1 MSVYKQTILALALT
15 HALLTAAAPV
25 AAAPVSLAGLP
36 LSEQADKMPAEF
48 RNHFFNAPLAARIE
62 LDGVYLGDAM
72 LQLSREERIQLLRFT
87 DIGDSPL
94 QPELRERWR
103 AQLGQGIALGRCDA
117 ECGELR
123 ESHFDLTSATLFLI
137 TGQDH
142 RLNTNNGF
150 HAAASGTGALI
161 SQRANLVHS
170 ADGNVSGTYYLD
182 LRGSLGSWT
191 ALASAQLDRS
201 GVEGSE
207 MNRYVQNLYAQRE
220 MAGQFARVGYFMPDS
235 SGLIRQPRTR
245 GSRNDAVLGVMFG
258 SSDTLR
264 VSRGGASL
272 YPIYVTANRP
282 GLAEIYRDGV
292 LIHTQ
297 PLQAGLHPLDT
308 APLPG
313 GIYAVEVRVV
323 EDGQVTTTSNEM
335 VYKPSRW
342 SNPDQRWRYN
352 AYAGQTRNLWR
363 NPNDDRDDSTA
374 AGIMVNYLLHPRAMA
389 GLSVQHTEGES
400 YLGASLDWEL
410 SAVASMYGNLYHSA
424 DGGSGSDAQL
434 LLHGKRGSV
443 VLGYSDTWRVP
454 TVYDRDPVQRQRS
467 FSASGNLRL
476 NPSTYLTARVSHS
489 QNDTSGTS
497 YDLGFNRRL
506 TLMGTHSQLRL
517 GAFNRPLTTA
527 TGSETRDRGVE
538 MGLTMA
544 LGRDRGT
551 SVSGSLGSRTSVTGG
566 RDLYG
571 TVDVQHRFEED
582 AAIRSVQGGVTADS
596 HGVAFSGGALFD
608 GRYLH
613 GDIYG
618 QQSTRQSGMTAGL
631 NLGSTL
637 VLGSKGGVL
646 TGETAAPFAEAGM
659 IVELQSDMPNL
670 RLQAYD
676 SQGSGATLRPG
687 RNFVPVTAYKPG
699 SVQLGFAG
707 DNDAG
712 AVIDRPV
719 VGYQLNRGGVAYA
732 QVKVM
737 QTMTVFGRL
746 VDGQGQPLS
755 GVEVANHAGRTF
767 SEPNGY
773 FSLELSSRTPTL
785 AISRGDTALCQLQV
799 VPEDGSTPDQP
810 VLVGDLRCDG
820 QELPLSQTKPIKRLG
835 AG

>member
-1 MSVYKQTILALALT
+1 MYKQTILALALT

-25 AAAPVSLAGLP
+25 AATPVSLAGLS
-36 LSEQADKMPAEF
+36 LSEQAGNIPAEF

-62 LDGVYLGDAM
+62 LDGVYLGDAL
-72 LQLSREERIQLLRFT
+72 LQLSREERVQLLRFT

-117 ECGELR
+117 DCGELR
-123 ESHFDLTSATLFLI
+123 ETYFDLTQSTLFLV
-137 TGQDH
+137 TGQD
-142 RLNTNNGF
+142 RRVNTNNGF
-150 HAAASGTGALI
+150 HDAASGTGVLI
-161 SQRANLVHS
+161 GQRANLVHD
-170 ADGNVSGTYYLD
+170 ADGDVSGTYYMD
-182 LRGSLGSWT
+182 MRGSLGSWT
-191 ALASAQLDRS
+191 ALASMQLARS
-201 GVEGSE
+201 GEDGGQ
-207 MNRYVQNLYAQRE
+207 MDHYVQNLYAQRE

-235 SGLIRQPRTR
+235 AGLIRQPRTR
-245 GSRNDAVLGVMFG
+245 GNRNDAVLGVMLG

-282 GLAEIYRDGV
+282 GLAEIYRDGA

-297 PLQAGLHPLDT
+297 PVQAGLHPLDT
-308 APLPG
+308 ASLPG

-323 EDGQVTTTSNEM
+323 EDGQVTTRSNEM

-363 NPNDDRDDSTA
+363 NPNDTRDDGTA
-374 AGIMVNYLLHPRAMA
+374 AGVMVNYLLHPRAMA

-410 SAVASMYGNLYHSA
+410 GTHASVYGNLYHSA
-424 DGGSGSDAQL
+424 HQGSGGDAQL
-434 LLHGKRGSV
+434 LLHGKRGSL
-443 VLGYSDTWRVP
+443 VLGYSDVWSAP
-454 TVYDRDPVQRQRS
+454 TTEPDRDPAQRQRS

-476 NPSTYLTARVSHS
+476 DTRSQLTARVSHS
-489 QNDTSGTS
+489 QSDTSGTS
-497 YDLGFNRRL
+497 YDLGFNRSQVL
-506 TLMGTHSQLRL
+506 FGTDAQLRL
-517 GAFNRPLTTA
+517 GAFNRPLATA
-527 TGSETRDRGVE
+527 TGSNTRDRGVE
-538 MGLTMA
+538 LGLTVA
-544 LGRDRGT
+544 LGRDRT

-571 TVDVQHRFEED
+571 TVNVQHQFED
-582 AAIRSVQGGVTADS
+582 GAAMRSASGSVTADS
-596 HGVAFSGGALFD
+596 HGLALSGGAVFD
-608 GRYLH
+608 GRYLR
-613 GDIYG
+613 GDVYA
-618 QQSTRQSGMTAGL
+618 QQSTRQSGLTAGL
-631 NLGSTL
+631 NLESTL
-637 VLGSKGGVL
+637 VLGGQGAVL
-646 TGETAAPFAEAGM
+646 TGESAAAFAEAGM
-659 IVELQSDMPNL
+659 IVEVESDLPDL

-676 SQGSGATLRPG
+676 SQGAGATLRPG

-699 SVQLGFAG
+699 SVQLSFAG
-707 DNDAG
+707 NNDAG
-712 AVIDRPV
+712 AVIDTPV
-719 VGYQLNRGGVAYA
+719 VGYRLNRGGVAYA

-746 VDGQGQPLS
+746 VDAQGQPLS

-773 FSLELSSRTPTL
+773 FSLELSARTPTL

-799 VPEDGSTPDQP
+799 VPDNDSAPDQP

-820 QELPLSQTKPIKRLG
+820 QVLPLSQAKAVKRQG
-835 AG
+835 AES